1 MTAKTAALVLLVAS
15 SATAIDAQN
24 FAYSPAAVK
33 YRITST
39 GQVSQEMMGQKR
51 QDSLNS
57 KMLVSLNIT
66 AKGKDTLH
74 IVYVIDSASSTNAAL
89 AAQISKVVG
98 DTIRSLISPIG
109 QVFSFLPPGDSIDGA
124 GQQYQEFKTFLIR
137 FPSARPKAGQRWVDT
152 TTTPFNNQGIA
163 GSATVVT
170 ASKILGDTAFGGEKA
185 WRVERKSSVS
195 LNGSGTA
202 QGQAMVLE
210 GTGTAD
216 EIRYISSKGLVLGAT
231 GRENSDINVSIPA
244 IGATIPITRTSTST
258 IELIR
263 GAKQ

>member
-1 MTAKTAALVLLVAS
+1 MTAKTAALVLFLAS
-15 SATAIDAQN
+15 SATAIEAQN
-24 FAYSPAAVK
+24 FAYAPAVVK
-33 YRITST
+33 YRITSI

-57 KMLVSLNIT
+57 NMLVSLNIS

-74 IVYVIDSASSTNAAL
+74 LMYVIDSASSTNPTL

-98 DTIRSLISPIG
+98 DTIRSFISPIG
-109 QVFSFLPPGDSIDGA
+109 QVFSFLPPADSAEGA
-124 GQQYQEFKTFLIR
+124 GQQYQEFRTFLIR
-137 FPSARPKAGQRWVDT
+137 FPSASPKAGVSWVDT
-152 TTTPFNNQGIA
+152 TTTPFNNQGIE

-170 ASKILGDTAFGGEKA
+170 ASKILGDTTYGGEKA
-185 WRVERKSSVS
+185 WRVERKSSVT

-216 EIRYISSKGLVLGAT
+216 EMRYISSKGLVLGAT
-231 GRENSDINVSIPA
+231 GKENSDINVSIPA
-244 IGATIPITRTSTST
+244 MNATIPITRSSTSK

-263 GAKQ
+263 GK